1 MSETDFQLDI
11 NSYNITELEDL
22 IDLKHPYT
30 NDMILKKANTMR
42 DQILLDA
49 TVSETKKRN
58 IIKFV
63 KNVTEKLKANL
74 KEPTNL
80 KVSNIIETDEH
91 MIIKANSGYGI
102 NDTSADM
109 TVAQ

>member
-11 NSYNITELEDL
+11 NSYTITELEDL
-22 IDLKHPYT
+22 IDLKQPYT
-30 NDMILKKANTMR
+30 NEMILQKANKMR

-63 KNVTEKLKANL
+63 KNVTEKLK
-74 KEPTNL
+74 
-80 KVSNIIETDEH
+80 ET
-91 MIIKANSGYGI
+91 
-102 NDTSADM
+102 
-109 TVAQ
+109 